1 MKLNKEILNTV
12 RRIGKAIVRYRGIEF
27 LLCRRDIYKIEVK
40 RNNKAVQGEE
50 LNEIE
55 DIDRYL
61 NIKFIFN
68 RVFGE
73 NEIFMRKWLEPKDI
87 DFRHPVCRWCLE
99 SKYKPL
105 CGQGC
110 NYKEERARRYGNSQ

>member
-110 NYKEERARRYGNSQ
+110 NYKEERARRYGNS

>member
-40 RNNKAVQGEE
+40 RDYRAVPIEE
-50 LNEIE
+50 LKEI
-55 DIDRYL
+55 DDLDRYL
-61 NIKFIFN
+61 NVKFMFN
-68 RVFGE
+68 KVFGE
-73 NEIFMRKWLEPKDI
+73 NRIGFNWKWLEPKDI
-87 DFRHPVCRWCLE
+87 DFRYPVCRWCLE

-110 NYKEERARRYGNSQ
+110 NYKEERARRYGNS